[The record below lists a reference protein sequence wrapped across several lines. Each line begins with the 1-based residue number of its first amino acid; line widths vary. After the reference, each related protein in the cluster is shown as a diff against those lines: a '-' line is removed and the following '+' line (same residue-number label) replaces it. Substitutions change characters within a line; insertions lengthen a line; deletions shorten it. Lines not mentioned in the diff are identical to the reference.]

1 MTISAANF
9 DLDSFDVED
18 SSNDNSIVLSLDIIP
33 PPPSLSSSSSIPSSS
48 NKGSYFDPII
58 NENQSDHDYITNNSD
73 DLITTK
79 GTIIHTV
86 GYVSYNSNMTGA
98 DYHHERDY
106 NIDIDDSD
114 FDSVVYHSGYKEDD
128 NVNDNYVLNTNN
140 DNNNS
145 SSSSSS
151 SSNSCNS
158 SRGSQVDE
166 MIVVSSPSLSKQ
178 TTRDETD
185 VSNKLTT
192 ISSNTQQHNTV
203 NNIID
208 RITTLMLD
216 ASELRNSIVDLDDK
230 QASTLRSVRL
240 YIGWMKFYEMKLM
253 IMVMMMMIMMIMII
267 MMVMMMMVVVMMFAD
282 GNVNDNDGDDD
293 DDLYYIMSIRI
304 HLYNGNYY
312 YHYLL

>member
-1 MTISAANF
+1 MNIHGDKISPYEINDHESIVNSSSSAANF
-9 DLDSFDVED
+9 DLDSSDVED
-18 SSNDNSIVLSLDIIP
+18 SSNDNSIVLSLDIISP
-33 PPPSLSSSSSIPSSS
+33 QISLSSSSSIPPSS

-58 NENQSDHDYITNNSD
+58 NENQSDQDYIANNRD
-73 DLITTK
+73 DVITTK

-86 GYVSYNSNMTGA
+86 GFVSYNSNRTDA
-98 DYHHERDY
+98 DDHHESNV
-106 NIDIDDSD
+106 NIGIDDSD
-114 FDSVVYHSGYKEDD
+114 FDSVVYHSGYEEDTGNKSNNDDVISKVDD
-128 NVNDNYVLNTNN
+128 NNSNSR
-140 DNNNS
+140 S
-145 SSSSSS
+145 SSS
-151 SSNSCNS
+151 NS

-192 ISSNTQQHNTV
+192 ISSDTKQHNTV

-240 YIGWMKFYEMKLM
+240 YIGWMKFYMMKL
-253 IMVMMMMIMMIMII
+253 IIMMMMMMM
-267 MMVMMMMVVVMMFAD
+267 MMMMVVVMMMMMMMMM
-282 GNVNDNDGDDD
+282 GTKYSN
-293 DDLYYIMSIRI
+293 
-304 HLYNGNYY
+304 HYY
-312 YHYLL
+312 YHYCYCNYFYDT

>member
-18 SSNDNSIVLSLDIIP
+18 SSNDNSIVLSLDIITP
-33 PPPSLSSSSSIPSSS
+33 PQSLSSSSSIPSSS

-86 GYVSYNSNMTGA
+86 GYVSYNSNRTSA
-98 DYHHERDY
+98 DYHHERD
-106 NIDIDDSD
+106 DIDDSD

-128 NVNDNYVLNTNN
+128 NDNDNYVLNTNN
-140 DNNNS
+140 DNNNNNNNHNNS
-145 SSSSSS
+145 SSRSSSR
-151 SSNSCNS
+151 

-185 VSNKLTT
+185 VNNKLTT

-240 YIGWMKFYEMKLM
+240 YIEWMKFYEMKLM
-253 IMVMMMMIMMIMII
+253 MMMMIINFII
-267 MMVMMMMVVVMMFAD
+267 MMVMMM
-282 GNVNDNDGDDD
+282 
-293 DDLYYIMSIRI
+293 I
-304 HLYNGNYY
+304 
-312 YHYLL
+312 